1 MDSIT
6 HITLGAC
13 IGEIVLG
20 KKLGKK
26 ALFWGALSQSLP
38 DIDSIGALF
47 FPADQALL
55 IHRGITH
62 SMLFAIVAGLILAF
76 TVNKIYHNRSLSFSL
91 LAFFF
96 CGQIALHDLLDT
108 CNSYGTALL
117 EPISHHRFSINL
129 LYVADPFFT
138 FSLAIATLFLI
149 FRNVNNK
156 GRPAWALIAI
166 GICAFYLIMAGVTKT
181 YINHRAEISFRSQ
194 KITQSD
200 YFSTPAPFNSM
211 LWYIVAAA
219 DSGYYTGYSSIF
231 DSANKLVTYDMH
243 PKNYALLK
251 TKTEDQR
258 VLGDLTTFAD
268 NYYTISRSADSLY
281 FNVLRFEQIQ
291 GWDQKNA
298 PFALSYPLSAG
309 HNQATLLQ
317 RGRLAGWNKT
327 TIQQYIE
334 RILGDETANLQ
345 PSK

>member
-62 SMLFAIVAGLILAF
+62 SMLFAIVVGLILVFA
-76 TVNKIYHNRSLSFSL
+76 VKKIYHNPSLSFSL

-96 CGQIALHDLLDT
+96 CGQLALHDLLDT
-108 CNSYGTALL
+108 CNSYGTGLL
-117 EPISHHRFSINL
+117 EPFSHLRFSINL
-129 LYVADPFFT
+129 LYVADPFF
-138 FSLAIATLFLI
+138 SICLIVVTLFLI
-149 FRNVNNK
+149 FKSANHTN
-156 GRPAWALIAI
+156 RPAWALIAI
-166 GICAFYLIMAGVTKT
+166 GLSAFYLIMAGVNKT
-181 YINHRAEISFRSQ
+181 YINHRAEVSFRSK
-194 KITQSD
+194 KINQSD
-200 YFSTPAPFNSM
+200 YFSTPAPFNCM
-211 LWYIVAAA
+211 LWYIVAAT

-231 DSANKLVTYDMH
+231 DNAKKPVAYDMH
-243 PKNYALLK
+243 PKNYVLLK
-251 TKTEDQR
+251 TKMEDRR
-258 VLGDLTTFAD
+258 VLRDLTTFAD

-281 FNVLRFEQIQ
+281 FNVLRFEQVQ
-291 GWDQKNA
+291 GWDHKNA

-317 RGRLAGWNKT
+317 RGRLAGWNNT
-327 TIQQYIE
+327 TIYQYIE
-334 RILGDETANLQ
+334 RIFGN
-345 PSK
+345 